1 MHAFGFGRHRFRSH
15 HRHRTVVDYLPI
27 VPTISAEELAGLVP
41 STLEHVQRLLELGIL
56 QPDDQGRFDSS
67 QVHVVRLMAGFE
79 AAGISIEDVARGIRN
94 GQLSFPLGLFMP
106 EPAPITTTY
115 EQLASEVGR
124 SPELVRRLSSEFGIA
139 PGTDDRVRSE
149 DAEIILLVLRT
160 LDLANDEDLSRFA
173 RLYGGSIQKLVA
185 AGIQFFDRAVRERV
199 FASSLPDETKDALV
213 YEKGAEYT
221 QLIAR
226 LTPWLQARHRE
237 RILVEYL
244 VSLTERHMDQRGI
257 APRQPQRLPAIAFLD
272 LSGYTTLAEERGDE
286 AAAEVAASVAEV
298 VQEVAVGHG
307 GRPIKWLGDGVMMHF
322 ADPPAAVVSGLD
334 LIEET
339 ERAIS
344 APARVGINAGPV
356 VAQEG
361 DYFGSTVNI
370 AARIADYAGP
380 REVLVSEQARE
391 AAAIHDAIAFELVG
405 DVALKGILRPVR
417 LHRAVRA

>member
-1 MHAFGFGRHRFRSH
+1 VS
-15 HRHRTVVDYLPI
+15 
-27 VPTISAEELAGLVP
+27 TISAEELAGLVP
-41 STLEHVQRLLELGIL
+41 STLEHVQRLLGLGIL

-67 QVHVVRLMAGFE
+67 QVHVVRLMAGFD
-79 AAGISIEDVARGIRN
+79 AAGISIEDVARGVRN

-124 SPELVRRLSSEFGIA
+124 SPELVRRLSTEFGIA

-149 DAEIILLVLRT
+149 DAEILLLVLRT
-160 LDLANDEDLSRFA
+160 LDLASDEDLSRFA
-173 RLYGGSIQKLVA
+173 RLYGGSIQRLVA

-199 FASSLPDETKDALV
+199 GASSLPDEAKDAIV
-213 YEKGAEYT
+213 YEKGGEYT
-221 QLIAR
+221 HLIGR

-244 VSLTERHMDQRGI
+244 VSLTEGFMDERGI
-257 APRQPQRLPAIAFLD
+257 APRQPRQLPAIAFLD

-298 VQEVAVGHG
+298 VQEVAVAHG

-322 ADPPAAVVSGLD
+322 ADPPAAVVSGLE

-361 DYFGSTVNI
+361 DYFGRTVNV
-370 AARIADYAGP
+370 ASRIADYAGP

-405 DVALKGILRPVR
+405 DVALKGVLRPVR

>member
-1 MHAFGFGRHRFRSH
+1 M
-15 HRHRTVVDYLPI
+15 
-27 VPTISAEELAGLVP
+27 PTISAEELAGLVP
-41 STLEHVQRLLELGIL
+41 STPEQVQRLLELGIL
-56 QPDDQGRFDSS
+56 QPDGQGRFDSS

-79 AAGISIEDVARGIRN
+79 AAGISVEDVARGVRN

-139 PGTDDRVRSE
+139 PGADDRVRSE
-149 DAEIILLVLRT
+149 DGEILLLVFQT
-160 LDLANDEDLSRFA
+160 LELASDEDLSRFA
-173 RLYGGSIQKLVA
+173 RLYGGGIQRLVD
-185 AGIQFFDRAVRERV
+185 AGVQFFDRAVRERV
-199 FASSLPDETKDALV
+199 GASSLPDEAKDALV
-213 YEKGAEYT
+213 YEKGGEYT
-221 QLIAR
+221 YLIGR

-244 VSLTERHMDQRGI
+244 VSLTEGFMDERGI
-257 APRQPQRLPAIAFLD
+257 APRQPRQLPAIAFLD

-286 AAAEVAASVAEV
+286 AAAEIAASVAEV

-322 ADPPAAVVSGLD
+322 ADPPAAIVSALD

-361 DYFGSTVNI
+361 DYFGRTVNI

-380 REVLVSEQARE
+380 REVLVSEQVRE
-391 AAAIHDAIAFELVG
+391 AAAMEDAIAFELVG
-405 DVALKGILRPVR
+405 DVALKGVLQPVR
-417 LHRAVRA
+417 LHRALRA